1 MSWYIWMPVVAG
13 IVGGLI
19 GGLYYKK
26 NQKKNNTGH
35 SQMNR

>member
-26 NQKKNNTGH
+26 NQKNNKI
-35 SQMNR
+35 SK

>member
-13 IVGGLI
+13 IAGGLI

-26 NQKKNNTGH
+26 NQKNNKI
-35 SQMNR
+35 SK